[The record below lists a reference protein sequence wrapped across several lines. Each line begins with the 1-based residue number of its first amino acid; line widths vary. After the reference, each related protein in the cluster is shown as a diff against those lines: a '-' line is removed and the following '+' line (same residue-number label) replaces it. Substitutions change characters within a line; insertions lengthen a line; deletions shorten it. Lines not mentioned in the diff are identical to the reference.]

1 VRRRELVLVAGFAA
15 ALVGVAFLGRAAAP
29 AAELQDP
36 RPSTFLWG
44 PRGASAL
51 AETMEALGV
60 AVERRRTPLFGLTEE
75 VDSADGVALAI
86 FEPLDPLSEGED
98 AEVEAWVRRGGHVI
112 LVGRTG
118 VEKRLGV
125 AVVDG
130 SVVSDQ
136 SQPIPVVPPPGIDSL
151 PPVSAVLGGARPAPG
166 ARARP
171 AIRRRDTLLVATNR
185 RVVAERI
192 RVAGGGEALVL
203 ADVDWLANR
212 SLRETDVGALIVPW
226 MLAGG
231 IRRIVVDEYHQGFGH
246 RWAIFVATWGWL
258 RRNPAGWV
266 MLQLAAAGL
275 LALAVAAVRF
285 GPALQRIER
294 RRRSPL
300 EHLDALA
307 AGLERAGGGQT
318 AVDLL
323 ARGLRRRLRR
333 GGLEPTVRGRDQ
345 WFAALAN
352 ASGDPATRAAV
363 KRLGWLVRE
372 SSSGEEHVL
381 RTAQAVEDVWEA
393 LRQPSAHAQS

>member
-1 VRRRELVLVAGFAA
+1 VRHRELVLVAGFGAAIVGA
-15 ALVGVAFLGRAAAP
+15 ALLGRAAAP
-29 AAELQDP
+29 AAELEDP

-60 AVERRRTPLFGLTEE
+60 TVERRRTPLFGLAE
-75 VDSADGVALAI
+75 DLGSADDVALAI
-86 FEPLDPLSEGED
+86 IRPEVPLSDGED
-98 AEVEAWVRRGGHVI
+98 AEVTDWVRRGGRLI

-118 VEKRLGV
+118 VENALGI
-125 AVVDG
+125 AVVRGAVARDTG
-130 SVVSDQ
+130 GA
-136 SQPIPVVPPPGIDSL
+136 IPVRSPAGIDSL
-151 PPVSAVLGGARPAPG
+151 PPVNVVLGRARPAPG

-171 AIRRRDTLLVATNR
+171 AIRRLDTLLVATNR
-185 RVVAERI
+185 RPVAER
-192 RVAGGGEALVL
+192 VMLAGGGEAIVL
-203 ADVDWLANR
+203 ADVHWLTNR
-212 SLRETDVGALIVPW
+212 SLRETDAGALVIPW
-226 MLAGG
+226 ILEGG

-246 RWAIFVATWGWL
+246 RGAIFVAAWDWL
-258 RRNPAGWV
+258 RRNPAGWM
-266 MLQLAAAGL
+266 MLQLTAAGL

-285 GPALQRIER
+285 GPALRRIER

-333 GGLEPTVRGRDQ
+333 GGLGPIARGRDQ

-352 ASGDPATRAAV
+352 ARGDPATRAAV

-393 LRQPSAHAQS
+393 LRQPSGHARS